1 MSKHGEN
8 SSNGVNF
15 LKALFKLARNYKNAI
30 PRTGTHKNNGE
41 LGLSYAGEGQWELI
55 FAT

>member
-55 FAT
+55 IAT